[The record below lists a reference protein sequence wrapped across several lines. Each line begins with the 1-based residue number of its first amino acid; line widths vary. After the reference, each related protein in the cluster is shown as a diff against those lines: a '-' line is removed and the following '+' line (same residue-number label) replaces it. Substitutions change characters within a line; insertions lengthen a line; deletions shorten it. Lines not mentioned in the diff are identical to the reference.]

1 MFPALQAW
9 HWRHSQRARE
19 EARGVGSSA
28 GSRGDLDYFTS
39 DAEERT
45 MGKKNFYAVAK
56 GRQTG
61 IFCSWAE
68 CSAQVNGCASDF
80 KGFATHAEAVAFL
93 QSRGV
98 AVDASGAA
106 PSQRLGPNGG
116 VAAAQHGAGGGALAG
131 HKRFRD
137 DEPAPASLGIAGSG
151 LGATQVQPYVPGDAA
166 ARQAHMLWFDGGSRG
181 NGSAGAVAGSGA
193 VMYRDDIKVWEG
205 GHYLGCT
212 TNNVAE
218 YSGLLLGLE
227 AAKKLGVSMLKVR
240 SDS

>member
-1 MFPALQAW
+1 
-9 HWRHSQRARE
+9 
-19 EARGVGSSA
+19 
-28 GSRGDLDYFTS
+28 
-39 DAEERT
+39 

-106 PSQRLGPNGG
+106 PSQRLGPAGG
-116 VAAAQHGAGGGALAG
+116 VAAAQHGAGGGALSG
-131 HKRFRD
+131 HKRGRD
-137 DEPAPASLGIAGSG
+137 EEKAVSDTSHGIAGSG
-151 LGATQVQPYVPGDAA
+151 LGATQVQPYAPGDAA
-166 ARQAHMLWFDGGSRG
+166 SRQAHMLWFDGGSRG

-193 VMYRDDIKVWEG
+193 VMYRGDIKVWEG

-227 AAKKLGVSMLKVR
+227 VAKKLGVSHLQVL
-240 SDS
+240 SAS